1 MGVWSQLGRRV
12 CDRWRPAGPVRTV
25 RRGSRVEIAWVGE
38 RKSEEGGMNS
48 EEGGW
53 GVEVKSRREGPALR
67 ASEKVV
73 CGWRRGRDEGAG
85 SEDAVA
91 RVRMEWLLGVGRE
104 IAEGA

>member
-1 MGVWSQLGRRV
+1 MEV
-12 CDRWRPAGPVRTV
+12 
-25 RRGSRVEIAWVGE
+25 AWVGE
-38 RKSEEGGMNS
+38 RKSDEGD
-48 EEGGW
+48 W
-53 GVEVKSRREGPALR
+53 GAEVKSRREGPALR

-91 RVRMEWLLGVGRE
+91 RVRMEWLLGVDRE

>member
-1 MGVWSQLGRRV
+1 MEV
-12 CDRWRPAGPVRTV
+12 
-25 RRGSRVEIAWVGE
+25 AWVGE
-38 RKSEEGGMNS
+38 RKWEEGGVNS
-48 EEGGW
+48 GEGGW
-53 GVEVKSRREGPALR
+53 GVVVKSKREGPALR

-91 RVRMEWLLGVGRE
+91 RVRMEWLLGVDRE